1 MTSTL
6 RPSLLVA
13 AAAATAL
20 TLAACST
27 PAETG
32 AGASSAPADGL
43 TVAAAFYPL
52 EYVARGVAGADTTV
66 VALAQPGVDAH
77 DLELSPASV
86 REMQS
91 ADLVL
96 FLSDFQP
103 AVDDAIDSTGV
114 RSLDAAAV
122 VELHDAEEH
131 ADEEHAEEEGEAHAD
146 EDEHEHGTS
155 DPHFWLDPTLLA
167 AYADSVAAELS
178 ELDPA
183 NADSYA
189 ANAASLTETLTG
201 IDEAYATG
209 LAQCERD
216 TIFVAHEAFGYLT
229 ERYGIHQEGFAGL
242 DPESEPS
249 PARLLEIKELV
260 AETGATVIFT
270 EDTVSASV
278 AESLAN
284 DAGVATAV
292 LSPVETV
299 ADGEDYASIMTRNLE
314 EIRGALGCA

>member
-13 AAAATAL
+13 AAAAATL

-32 AGASSAPADGL
+32 TGASSAPADGL

-52 EYVARGVAGADTTV
+52 EYVARAVAGEDTTV

-86 REMQS
+86 REMQN

-96 FLSDFQP
+96 FLGDFQP

-114 RSLDAAAV
+114 RSLDASAV
-122 VELHDAEEH
+122 VELHDA
-131 ADEEHAEEEGEAHAD
+131 EEHAEEEGEAHAD

-178 ELDPA
+178 ELDPD
-183 NADSYA
+183 NADTYA

-201 IDEAYATG
+201 IDEAYAAG

-260 AETGATVIFT
+260 AQTGATVIFT
-270 EDTVSASV
+270 EDAVSASV

-299 ADGEDYASIMTRNLE
+299 ADGEDYASIMTLNLE

>member
-13 AAAATAL
+13 AAAATTL
-20 TLAACST
+20 TLAACSA

-32 AGASSAPADGL
+32 ASASSAPADGL

-86 REMQS
+86 REMQG

-131 ADEEHAEEEGEAHAD
+131 AEEEGEAHDA

-178 ELDPA
+178 ELDPD

-249 PARLLEIKELV
+249 PARLLEIKERV
-260 AETGATVIFT
+260 ADTGATVIFT

-299 ADGEDYASIMTRNLE
+299 ADGEDYASTMTRNLE

>member
-13 AAAATAL
+13 AAAAATL

-32 AGASSAPADGL
+32 TGASSAPADGL

-52 EYVARGVAGADTTV
+52 EYVARAVAGEDTTV

-86 REMQS
+86 REMQN

-96 FLSDFQP
+96 FLGDFQP
-103 AVDDAIDSTGV
+103 AVDDAIDSTGA

-131 ADEEHAEEEGEAHAD
+131 AEEEGEAHAD
-146 EDEHEHGTS
+146 EDEHGTS

-178 ELDPA
+178 ELDPD
-183 NADSYA
+183 NADTYA

-201 IDEAYATG
+201 IDEAYAAG

-270 EDTVSASV
+270 EDAVSASV

-299 ADGEDYASIMTRNLE
+299 ADGEDYASTMTRNLE